1 MRGGFDGALQGA
13 STLITPVLLFIGLLG
28 PLAGAPG
35 LWGSLLAIT
44 LVPVLRLLLGG
55 ASCIVLAPR
64 TASTATYL
72 AMVLHLGLAA
82 SGVQGAGNKAVLDLG
97 QLQLGLAAASLMY
110 VLASALVA
118 FSGFIKLGRVFKMIP
133 TPVTTGISNGTA
145 MLLLTL
151 AIGRVAGG
159 GWLAGLNALTMVLS
173 FYAWTWLQRHRPWAR
188 AVPPILLA
196 ILVGLLGALL
206 LSDAHD
212 VQGGAAR
219 SDLFSAGRQWA
230 SVLLW
235 SSLHVSQLREVLML
249 GIPGAITLALVLV
262 LETFTASSAME
273 IRFGVRSHADRELI
287 ALGGANM
294 LGAVLGASPCSGSPV
309 YSVACWQAGGRGLA
323 AALFCCAFSGAAMA
337 VFNPWFMV
345 LPAGLAA
352 GLLVLQAALMGNPAF
367 TQNLREI
374 IGSKRWYRPRTQDL
388 GFWIAVVISLVGFFG
403 NLIWACFAGVGLS
416 CLAVLR
422 RVSVNLT
429 AQWLYLDSLRSRRI
443 RTKAESE
450 ALTHLAQDVGI
461 LRLTG
466 HLFFGNSARI
476 TQLIDEL
483 HEDAACVVI
492 DVSQVQ
498 DADPSGLDALAWLV
512 RALKERHMVV
522 VITGLAKTR
531 VLALKN
537 MLGQLNQVEQCVDL
551 DRGLELCE
559 EWILKNATVL
569 PGALASLPIE
579 RNSLLQGLQ
588 EDEVTAVLML
598 ADVREVAQ
606 GEVLF
611 RKDQAS
617 DGVWMLRSGQISIL
631 AGSGPMAPRL
641 ATFGPGQF
649 VGEMSL
655 IDGNVRSATAS
666 ADSAVSAVLLDNQ
679 AIAALVRDHPNAAL
693 QITRNIARELSQR
706 VRSTSAVLAQESDAP
721 SSMWGVS
728 VLGAAGK

>member
-1 MRGGFDGALQGA
+1 
-13 STLITPVLLFIGLLG
+13 
-28 PLAGAPG
+28 
-35 LWGSLLAIT
+35 
-44 LVPVLRLLLGG
+44 
-55 ASCIVLAPR
+55 
-64 TASTATYL
+64 
-72 AMVLHLGLAA
+72 
-82 SGVQGAGNKAVLDLG
+82 
-97 QLQLGLAAASLMY
+97 
-110 VLASALVA
+110 
-118 FSGFIKLGRVFKMIP
+118 
-133 TPVTTGISNGTA
+133 
-145 MLLLTL
+145 
-151 AIGRVAGG
+151 
-159 GWLAGLNALTMVLS
+159 
-173 FYAWTWLQRHRPWAR
+173 
-188 AVPPILLA
+188 
-196 ILVGLLGALL
+196 
-206 LSDAHD
+206 
-212 VQGGAAR
+212 
-219 SDLFSAGRQWA
+219 
-230 SVLLW
+230 
-235 SSLHVSQLREVLML
+235 
-249 GIPGAITLALVLV
+249 
-262 LETFTASSAME
+262 ME
-273 IRFGVRSHADRELI
+273 IRYGVRSQADRELI

-294 LGAVLGASPCSGSPV
+294 LGALLGGCPCSGSPA
-309 YSVACWQAGGRGLA
+309 YSMACWQAGGRGRLA
-323 AALFCCAFSGAAMA
+323 ALCCYGLSGAAI
-337 VFNPWFMV
+337 VFLNPWFTL

-367 TQNLREI
+367 TKDLREI
-374 IGSKRWYRPRTQDL
+374 VTTDRWYRPRSQDL

-443 RTKAESE
+443 RTRAESD
-450 ALTHLAQDVGI
+450 ALTHLARDVGI

-492 DVSQVQ
+492 DVSLVQ

-522 VITGLAKTR
+522 VIAGLAKTR
-531 VLALKN
+531 VQALQTL
-537 MLGQLNQVEQCVDL
+537 LGAVPQVEQCVDL

-559 EWILKNATVL
+559 EWILKNATLL
-569 PGALASLPIE
+569 PSAQGDSPIE
-579 RNSLLQGLQ
+579 RNSLLHGLQ
-588 EDEVTAVLML
+588 EDEVTAVLLL
-598 ADVREVAQ
+598 AEVRQVAQ

-617 DGVWMLRSGQISIL
+617 DGVWMLRSGQVSIL
-631 AGSGPMAPRL
+631 AGTGALAPRL

-666 ADSAVSAVLLDNQ
+666 ADAAVTAVLLDNQ
-679 AIAALVRDHPNAAL
+679 AIAALVRDHPHAAL